1 LLCCVNLSVADE
13 VASNPDV
20 EFEPVGLDD
29 PVTYM
34 EMSACGE
41 WLFLTNLTENSITFH
56 DVREDRVVDNPE
68 SPSSGNAL
76 WRNRQLIIADNRV
89 GTISVFAEM

>member
-1 LLCCVNLSVADE
+1 MTIQFDTAGFKGIGPAALVILSLLCCVNLSVADE

-41 WLFLTNLTENSITFH
+41 
-56 DVREDRVVDNPE
+56 
-68 SPSSGNAL
+68 
-76 WRNRQLIIADNRV
+76 
-89 GTISVFAEM
+89 